1 MVNTVPDPA
10 HEQPAGEGLADEGLA
25 DKGTCDGNPAEKGPV
40 DEGPVDAIGRR
51 HAVAGDNAR
60 IVSLVPSLTELLV
73 DLGLG
78 QQLVGR
84 TGFCIHPRE
93 VVRAIPKVGGTKD
106 VKLDEIRR
114 LKASHVIVNVDENR
128 REDADALIDM
138 GVQVIATHPQTPE
151 DNRALYA
158 LLGSIFARDQEAA
171 RLTGGLD
178 DALAIDAAAGAPD
191 PVRVLYLIWRDPWMS
206 VSADTYV
213 ANMLRLGGM
222 EVVAANARDRYPVI
236 ADHEPAWQRADAVLL
251 ASEPYPFREKHLKEV
266 QEAVGGAGKTVRL
279 VDGEL
284 LSWYGSRAIAG
295 IRYARQLGSEL
306 QA

>member
-1 MVNTVPDPA
+1 MVNTVHDPA
-10 HEQPAGEGLADEGLA
+10 LEQPADGSPADQIDEGRA
-25 DKGTCDGNPAEKGPV
+25 
-40 DEGPVDAIGRR
+40 DAIGRR
-51 HAVAGDNAR
+51 HTVAGDNAR

-84 TGFCIHPRE
+84 TGFCIHPRD
-93 VVRAIPKVGGTKD
+93 VVRGIPKVGGTKD

-114 LKASHVIVNVDENR
+114 LNATHVIVNVDENR

-138 GVQVIATHPQTPE
+138 GLQVIATHPQTPE

-171 RLTGGLD
+171 RLTGDLD
-178 DALAIDAAAGAPD
+178 DALATESDTVAPE

-222 EVVAANARDRYPVI
+222 AVVAARAGDRYPVI
-236 ADHEPAWQRADAVLL
+236 AEDEPAWQRADAVLL
-251 ASEPYPFREKHLKEV
+251 SSEPYPFREKHLEEV
-266 QEAVGGAGKTVRL
+266 QAGTGKTVRL

-295 IRYARQLGSEL
+295 VRYARQLGREL
-306 QA
+306 RA

>member
-1 MVNTVPDPA
+1 MVNTVQDPA
-10 HEQPAGEGLADEGLA
+10 LEQPADGSPADKIDEGRA
-25 DKGTCDGNPAEKGPV
+25 
-40 DEGPVDAIGRR
+40 DAIGRR
-51 HAVAGDNAR
+51 HTVAGDNAR

-78 QQLVGR
+78 QHLVGR
-84 TGFCIHPRE
+84 TGFCVHPRD
-93 VVRAIPKVGGTKD
+93 VVRGIPKVGGTKD

-114 LKASHVIVNVDENR
+114 LNATHVIVNVDENR

-138 GVQVIATHPQTPE
+138 GLQVIATHPQTPE

-171 RLTGGLD
+171 RLTGDLD
-178 DALAIDAAAGAPD
+178 DALAMDAATVAPE

-222 EVVAANARDRYPVI
+222 AVVAAHAGDRYPVI
-236 ADHEPAWQRADAVLL
+236 AEDEPAWQRADAVLL
-251 ASEPYPFREKHLKEV
+251 SSEPYPFREKHLEEV
-266 QEAVGGAGKTVRL
+266 QAGTGKTVRL

-295 IRYARQLGSEL
+295 VRYARQLGREL
-306 QA
+306 RA